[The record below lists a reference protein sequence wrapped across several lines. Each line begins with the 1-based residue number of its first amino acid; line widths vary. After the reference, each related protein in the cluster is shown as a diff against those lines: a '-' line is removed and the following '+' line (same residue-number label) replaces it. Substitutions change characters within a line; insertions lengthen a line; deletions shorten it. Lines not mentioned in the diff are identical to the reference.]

1 MAITLNHSGRG
12 RWAPPRK
19 GAVLVAV
26 VVVLTISL
34 TLFGLWGRAAVQRHA
49 RMRAEH
55 WRVQAVRLA
64 EAGVWRGLARR
75 AQSGE
80 YNQETWRVT
89 ADELAASHAGEVRIR
104 IASGTDQAML
114 RCEATAEFPAGAVR
128 RAKVTKHIEIPVSTM
143 GDQP

>member
-1 MAITLNHSGRG
+1 
-12 RWAPPRK
+12 
-19 GAVLVAV
+19 
-26 VVVLTISL
+26 
-34 TLFGLWGRAAVQRHA
+34 
-49 RMRAEH
+49 
-55 WRVQAVRLA
+55 VQAVRLA